1 MTGRVKE
8 VDFMD
13 IDNKLYGAVG
23 LGVKVEDEADSVIA
37 SFIASNSALKVETGI
52 VELFKEIPVADQIKQ
67 DKVKH
72 EHSVRLFT
80 EAKGELVE
88 DTTSIKFESPSVT
101 LRKHEVQQ
109 QILNNA
115 NAIADD
121 LDIDDDLDV
130 ADSFEASFGDL
141 SGFAAAEGF
150 FDNTIDDSF
159 DFGEDERAS
168 TINYADGDDL
178 TGVNSLVIDNLTN
191 ANNPFMVIQGI
202 NRLGFITEDL
212 KQMQNDKLLGRV

>member
-1 MTGRVKE
+1 
-8 VDFMD
+8 MD

-23 LGVKVEDEADSVIA
+23 FGVKVDDEADSVIA
-37 SFIASNSALKVETGI
+37 SFIASNSVLKTETGVI
-52 VELFKEIPVADQIKQ
+52 ELFKEIPLADQIKQ

-88 DTTSIKFESPSVT
+88 DATSIKFESPSVT
-101 LRKHEVQQ
+101 LRKHQVQQ

-115 NAIADD
+115 IEVADD

-150 FDNTIDDSF
+150 FDNIDKSF
-159 DFGEDERAS
+159 DFGEDERAIG
-168 TINYADGDDL
+168 INYAKGDDL
-178 TGVNSLVIDNLTN
+178 TGVNSLVIDDLTN
-191 ANNPFMVIQGI
+191 ASNPFMALKGI

-212 KQMQNDKLLGRV
+212 KKMQNDRLLGV

>member
-1 MTGRVKE
+1 MS
-8 VDFMD
+8 VD
-13 IDNKLYGAVG
+13 NRLYGSID
-23 LGVKVEDEADSVIA
+23 LGVNVRDEADSTV
-37 SFIASNSALKVETGI
+37 SDFIGSTSVPRAETGI
-52 VELFKEIPVADQIKQ
+52 VQLFIPTAERNTEERRTSPVAS
-67 DKVKH
+67 VTNVT
-72 EHSVRLFT
+72 EVLGEVVEENNPSVR
-80 EAKGELVE
+80 V
-88 DTTSIKFESPSVT
+88 ESPNVL
-101 LRKHEVQQ
+101 LRRNEVQQ

-115 NAIADD
+115 IEVADD

>member
-1 MTGRVKE
+1 MS
-8 VDFMD
+8 
-13 IDNKLYGAVG
+13 IDNRLYGSVG
-23 LGVKVEDEADSVIA
+23 LGVNVRDEADSTV
-37 SFIASNSALKVETGI
+37 SDFIGSTSVLRAETGI
-52 VELFKEIPVADQIKQ
+52 VQLFIPTTERNTEERRTQPVTSVTNVTEVPGEI
-67 DKVKH
+67 
-72 EHSVRLFT
+72 
-80 EAKGELVE
+80 VE
-88 DTTSIKFESPSVT
+88 ENNPSARIESPSVL
-101 LRKHEVQQ
+101 LRRNEVQQ

-115 NAIADD
+115 IEVADD
-121 LDIDDDLDV
+121 LDIDDDLDI

-168 TINYADGDDL
+168 TINYADSDDL

-191 ANNPFMVIQGI
+191 ANNPFMAIQGI

-212 KQMQNDKLLGRV
+212 KQIQNDRLLGRV

>member
-23 LGVKVEDEADSVIA
+23 LGVKVEDKADSVI
-37 SFIASNSALKVETGI
+37 SNFIASNSVLKTETGI
-52 VELFKEIPVADQIKQ
+52 VELFKEIPLADQIKQ

-88 DTTSIKFESPSVT
+88 DTTSITFESPSVT

-115 NAIADD
+115 IKVADD

-150 FDNTIDDSF
+150 FDNIDKSF
-159 DFGEDERAS
+159 DFGEDERAIGVS
-168 TINYADGDDL
+168 HAKGDDL
-178 TGVNSLVIDNLTN
+178 TGVNSLVIDDLTN
-191 ANNPFMVIQGI
+191 ASNPFMALRGI
-202 NRLGFITEDL
+202 NRLGFITEDF
-212 KQMQNDKLLGRV
+212 KQMQNDRLLGKL

>member
-1 MTGRVKE
+1 
-8 VDFMD
+8 MD